1 MTGALFEAATG
12 LVLVAVVVVVL
23 DLAWRDLTKSWW
35 EGKQ

>member
-1 MTGALFEAATG
+1 MTHALFEAATG